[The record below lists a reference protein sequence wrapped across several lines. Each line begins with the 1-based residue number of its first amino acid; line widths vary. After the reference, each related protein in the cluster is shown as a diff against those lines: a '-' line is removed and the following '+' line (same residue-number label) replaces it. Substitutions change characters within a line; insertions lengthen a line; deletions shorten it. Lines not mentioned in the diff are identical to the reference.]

1 MFAQTTTAN
10 YLTALA
16 AAQAADSRIAG
27 ATTPAAELDLAGAAC
42 YLSADENTGYVVKA
56 SGELVG
62 VFSTI
67 KGRGDAIVSE
77 AVMNGANA
85 LDCFDGYLPSFYA
98 RHGFI
103 ETARVANWT
112 AGAPDVVFMAL
123 AR

>member
-1 MFAQTTTAN
+1 MFAQATTAK
-10 YLTALA
+10 YLTALT
-16 AAQAADSRIAG
+16 AAQTADARIAG
-27 ATTPAAELDLAGAAC
+27 ATTPAMELDLDGAMVF
-42 YLSADENTGYVVKA
+42 LSADENTGYAVKA

-67 KGRGDAIVSE
+67 KGRGDAIV
-77 AVMNGANA
+77 ADAIVNGANA

-98 RHGFI
+98 RHGFV
-103 ETARVANWT
+103 ETARAANWT